1 MSAAATPGL
10 SQNEVWKKGKKA
22 GKKKKT
28 AYMQKRCSS
37 CCFCNVV
44 ARS

>member
-1 MSAAATPGL
+1 MSAAATPDF
-10 SQNEVWKKGKKA
+10 SQNEVWKKWKKA
-22 GKKKKT
+22 GKKKKI

-37 CCFCNVV
+37 SCFCDV